1 MALNQRRLSSV
12 NCLYAL
18 GGGRVIDGMFP
29 EPRVLSTAC
38 RAELAMYFVSIAL
51 STAEE
56 HCLFQNTMHTSSCY
70 TSYPAVQNKQYLVDV
85 DTSIAQAVSYFDT
98 LGEVN
103 HTQAVVFDIDE
114 TALSNLPVS
123 TNASHICI
131 KPAVLHAELQSSLT
145 DLM

>member
-51 STAEE
+51 STAED
-56 HCLFQNTMHTSSCY
+56 HCLSQNTMYTSSCY
-70 TSYPAVQNKQYLVDV
+70 TPYDAVQNKQYLVDV

-103 HTQAVVFDIDE
+103 RTQAVVFDIDE

-123 TNASHICI
+123 TT
-131 KPAVLHAELQSSLT
+131 AVTYVSTRHHCMLNCNHP
-145 DLM
+145 